1 MFAFIYVCAP
11 CTLLMDAELGEGLE
25 LWMFV
30 CLQVG
35 ARNQT
40 FVLEEPALQPLSLSF
55 HSKDVSAFMVN
66 PLTAH
71 GVVVAVVAY
80 DTAPKGSLWRFGGQ
94 SFVRVEPLVDTHP
107 EFSSAQAHWI
117 RWWTR

>member
-40 FVLEEPALQPLSLSF
+40 FVLEEPVLQPPSLSF

-80 DTAPKGSLWRFGGQ
+80 DIAPKGSLWRFGGQ

-107 EFSSAQAHWI
+107 EFSSAQAHWT